1 MLFPHEFLFLMCN
14 SKNRLELIGQLP
26 KPELSTLKMSI
37 RQYNMQDL
45 DSKRLDYLYK
55 IEENFFDKDNRKN
68 PE

>member
-14 SKNRLELIGQLP
+14 SKNRLELIRQLP